1 MRVLLFFAILF
12 ALASCQGAPKRRPP
26 TVAPAQLHQEL
37 SAAQAAWQAR
47 DGKKALAKAKKLLE
61 LYPESDV
68 ADDAAILIGDIHADQ
83 QNFIDALKFYNLVA
97 MGEIASPLEMQA
109 SLKAARSLIRMQ
121 RPQDADPYLEKVSN
135 AKNLPVEER
144 MEALEIRYETLAQ
157 QKRNFAALEPLLLL
171 AEQHPAPGKKDR
183 YRQLG
188 IEILESRLNEE
199 ELQRVADDTSFGFLT
214 IPAKYR
220 FALIMAEQ
228 RNYSKARR
236 YLSEVIAKAPDSDL
250 GERAQ
255 NVASQID
262 ARQKVDPRTIG
273 VVLPLSGKQSA
284 IGYKTL
290 RGIQHGLGIH
300 GKNPTSFRLAVIDSE
315 GNPDVARRAIERLV
329 TEDNVIAVIGG
340 LLSKTAS
347 AEATKANEFG
357 VPILTMSQKAGV
369 TQIGE
374 YVFRNA
380 MTSQM
385 QVQRLVEIA
394 MGQGLRRFAM
404 IYPNDSYGVE
414 FANLFWDEV
423 RARGGSIQ
431 GAQPYDPAE
440 TDFRGHVQRLVGT
453 FYLED
458 RDDYATRLR
467 QWKEKNPTRS
477 ARQGGPTPEDILQ
490 PIVDFDAL
498 FIPDSAKAVGQ
509 IAPMLAY
516 NDVTKVQLLGTN
528 IWNNKTLLE
537 RAEKFVGGSLFVD
550 SFLATDRAFTGSEFF
565 NSFKRTFDEEPSIFE
580 VQGHDSALLLRQT
593 IGSGETTRAGLARQ
607 LAQIKDFPGAL
618 GTLSVTPQ
626 REIRRPVVGLTI
638 EDGKITQFGTPRSQ
652 Q

>member
-1 MRVLLFFAILF
+1 MKFLLFFAIVFSLV
-12 ALASCQGAPKRRPP
+12 SCQGAPKRRPP
-26 TVAPAQLHQEL
+26 TVAPAQLRQDL

-47 DGKKALAKAKKLLE
+47 DSKSALARTKRIIDQH
-61 LYPESDV
+61 PESDV
-68 ADDAAILIGDIHADQ
+68 ADDAALLAGDIFADQ
-83 QNFIDALKFYNLVA
+83 QNYVDALKFYNLVA

-121 RPQDADPYLEKVSN
+121 RPADADPYLEKISK
-135 AKNLPVEER
+135 AKDLPVEER
-144 MEALEIRYETLAQ
+144 MEALELRYEVLTQ
-157 QKRNFAALEPLLLL
+157 QKKHFEALEPLIALV
-171 AEQHPAPGKKDR
+171 EQHPAAGKKDR
-183 YRQLG
+183 FRQLG
-188 IEILESRLNEE
+188 FETLESRLSEE
-199 ELQRVADDTSFGFLT
+199 QLQRVAEDSGFKFLT
-214 IPAKYR
+214 LPAKYR

-228 RNYSKARR
+228 RNYSRARR
-236 YLSEVIAKAPDSDL
+236 YLGEVIAQAPETDL

-255 NVASQID
+255 MVASQID

-273 VVLPLSGKQSA
+273 VVLPLSGKQAA
-284 IGYKTL
+284 IGYRAL
-290 RGIQHGLGIH
+290 RGIQHGLGIY

-315 GNPDVARRAIERLV
+315 GNPDVARRAVERLV
-329 TEDNVIAVIGG
+329 IEDNVIAIIGG
-340 LLSKTAS
+340 LLSRTAT
-347 AEATKANEFG
+347 AEATKANELG
-357 VPILTMSQKAGV
+357 VPILTMSQKTGM

-423 RARGGSIQ
+423 RARGGTIQ
-431 GAQPYDPAE
+431 GAQPYDPSE

-458 RDDYATRLR
+458 RDDYAARLK
-467 QWKEKNPTRS
+467 QWKEKNPARS
-477 ARQGGPTPEDILQ
+477 IRQGGPTPEEILQ
-490 PIVDFDAL
+490 PIVDFDAV

-516 NDVTKVQLLGTN
+516 NDVTKVRLLGTN
-528 IWNNKTLLE
+528 IWNSRTLLE
-537 RAEKFVGGSLFVD
+537 RAEKFVEGSLFVD
-550 SFLATDRAFTGSEFF
+550 SFLSSDRAFQASEFF
-565 NSFKRTFDEEPSIFE
+565 SSFRQTFDEEPTIFE

-593 IGSGETTRAGLARQ
+593 IGSGETSRTGVARK
-607 LAQIKDFPGAL
+607 LSELKDFPGAL
-618 GTLSVTPQ
+618 GMLAVSPD
-626 REIRRPVVGLTI
+626 REVRRPVVGLTVQ
-638 EDGKITQFGTPRSQ
+638 EGKIMQFGTQ
-652 Q
+652 KTQ